1 MNLLSSLI
9 RSRRTYLFA
18 RVLLGGLFL
27 AAGAIK
33 LAAPEQLA
41 VVIDAFGLVPPGLVR
56 PLSHLLPALEVAA
69 GAGLVFDLRGSLPV
83 ITVLVVIFLGVLG
96 WGMHMGLDID
106 CGCYG
111 PGDPEAEAFSG
122 LRTAF
127 GRDLLMLG
135 GAAYC
140 FWWRRSAKE
149 GARVPSQSVVAI
161 KENRDA

>member
-1 MNLLSSLI
+1 MTPLSSLL

-27 AAGAIK
+27 VAGVIK
-33 LAAPEQLA
+33 FAAPEQLA

-56 PLSHLLPALEVAA
+56 PMSYLLPAVEVVA
-69 GAGLVFDLRGSLPV
+69 GIGLIFDLRGSLSV
-83 ITVLVVIFLGVLG
+83 VTFLVAVFLAVLA
-96 WGMHMGLDID
+96 WGIHMGLDID

-135 GAAYC
+135 GALYC
-140 FWWRRSAKE
+140 FWWRRFARE
-149 GARVPSQSVVAI
+149 GARSPSQSVVF
-161 KENRDA
+161 KEN